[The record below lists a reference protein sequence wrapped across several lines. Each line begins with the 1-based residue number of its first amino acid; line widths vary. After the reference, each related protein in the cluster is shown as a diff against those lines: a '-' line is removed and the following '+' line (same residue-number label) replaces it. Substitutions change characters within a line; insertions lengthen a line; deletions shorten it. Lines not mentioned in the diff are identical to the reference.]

1 MPSIEDRQMYDWLAS
16 SGIDFTVILN
26 KADKLS
32 KSKQEKALK
41 DLEKALF
48 SDKKLT
54 PFSSETKQNLE
65 DILGII
71 KDTV

>member
-1 MPSIEDRQMYDWLAS
+1 MPSIEDRQMYDWLAA
-16 SGIDFTVILN
+16 SGIDFTVVLN

-32 KSKQEKALK
+32 KLKQETALK
-41 DLEKALF
+41 DIEKALF
-48 SDKKLT
+48 SDKKLI

-65 DILGII
+65 TVLGII